1 MHSLKSKVA
10 EDMCMQHNGYIVQSN
25 SIPLRSAQSSLTATW
40 MHVHMIHDIHS
51 PDSVSLQRTWIF
63 TAFFNQLEK
72 KLTIQKKVCFFFF
85 FLSLL
90 LLLEKK
96 ELMNVESFLL
106 FSQDI
111 PSANLGFIDSRAT
124 TVDISILGED
134 YTVHQSPTLL
144 SSSRARGTTG
154 AGMYEY

>member
-1 MHSLKSKVA
+1 MNLHGFL
-10 EDMCMQHNGYIVQSN
+10 QS
-25 SIPLRSAQSSLTATW
+25 IGEE
-40 MHVHMIHDIHS
+40 VD
-51 PDSVSLQRTWIF
+51 DSEEGMF
-63 TAFFNQLEK
+63 
-72 KLTIQKKVCFFFF
+72 FFFF